1 MTKLVRWVLTTL
13 VLCAAVPAAYALPH
27 ECYLLNV
34 NPPYSRTFDA
44 PTQMEAERRFNADFG
59 AEIRHTYGRHMKYL
73 CVYPPI
79 NLPTKSTE
87 PNYEGCSAA
96 LPAGMATHPYGK
108 ALQAILQDCGN
119 PLSRQGQY
127 YLVVYGLAANRD
139 CGFAPEL
146 NGLSMLGIAAVT
158 IGSKPAYNE
167 VYTEAESALK
177 TEGCT
182 VNSKAIAEG
191 TVRHLKRVGDPRA
204 ERPFM
209 SGCMQRTGMT
219 VPKCRCLADAVRLGE
234 PQVFRLM
241 YDGRKQSELINWIGP
256 VYMLAV
262 STKCGVPPY

>member
-1 MTKLVRWVLTTL
+1 MTKLVRWLLATL
-13 VLCAAVPAAYALPH
+13 ALCAALPAAYALPH

-34 NPPYSRTFDA
+34 SPPYSRTFDE
-44 PTQMEAERRFNADFG
+44 PTQMAAERRFTADFG
-59 AEIRHTYGRHMKYL
+59 AEIRRAYGPHVKYL
-73 CVYPPI
+73 CVYPPT

-87 PNYEGCSAA
+87 PNYEACPAA
-96 LPAGMATHPYGK
+96 LPPGLAAHPYGK

-127 YLVVYGLAANRD
+127 YLIVYSLAANRD

-146 NGLSMLGIAAVT
+146 NALSMLGIAALA
-158 IGSKPAYNE
+158 IGTKPAYNE
-167 VYTEAESALK
+167 VYVEAENARK

-182 VNSKAIAEG
+182 ASSRAIAEG
-191 TVRHLKRVGDPRA
+191 MVRHLNRVGDPRA
-204 ERPFM
+204 ERPFI

-241 YDGRKQSELINWIGP
+241 YDGRKQSELINWFSP
-256 VYMLAV
+256 VYMVAV